1 MKWLENNES
10 QWGKTDNWGH
20 NCIRRVHPHA
30 TLLLGCLPRQ
40 MVFSKNSS
48 TASSITHVILWNSS
62 HWAVG
67 SMVPPLESGW
77 IRDYGESDTMWF
89 LRLSHK
95 RQYSSFGMFTLRTG
109 PPCCE
114 AHARKDPRGKK
125 TRPWPS
131 SLAELDSWQLEPPCQ
146 LWEQAVLQCIPQ
158 IPVNTA
164 QVTLCEAATAV
175 PPGSCPD

>member
-1 MKWLENNES
+1 MRNLPPFVILVCPVLSSWQCIKRFKEAVKQNMKWLENNEG
-10 QWGKTDNWGH
+10 QWGKTDDWGH
-20 NCIRRVHPHA
+20 NCIRRVRPHA
-30 TLLLGCLPRQ
+30 TLLLGWLPRQ

-48 TASSITHVILWNSS
+48 TVSSIAHVILWNSS

-77 IRDYGESDTMWF
+77 IHDYGESDTMWF

-114 AHARKDPRGKK
+114 AHAWKDPRGKK

-131 SLAELDSWQLEPPCQ
+131 ALAELPADS
-146 LWEQAVLQCIPQ
+146 
-158 IPVNTA
+158 
-164 QVTLCEAATAV
+164 
-175 PPGSCPD
+175 